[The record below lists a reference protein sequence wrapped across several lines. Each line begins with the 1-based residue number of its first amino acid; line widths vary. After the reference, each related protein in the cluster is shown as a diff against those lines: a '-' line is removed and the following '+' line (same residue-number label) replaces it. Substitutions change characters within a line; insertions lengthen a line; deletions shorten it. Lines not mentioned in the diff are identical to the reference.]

1 MVSDTP
7 PTLSAVL
14 PTRGQVPGE
23 EKRGFPPRAFASQ
36 DSLIPL
42 GEGYS
47 ACPLFFLWL
56 VLHPQ
61 HVRAR
66 YPYNTKQTISPNH
79 PFANQFC
86 DRVSWTPSYAVPPIP
101 TIFKPP
107 GILSLNGMQ
116 EKDKQQKFTP
126 PWEVAS
132 YAKDS
137 TPTLLLGIIC

>member
-66 YPYNTKQTISPNH
+66 YPYNTKQSPLTIPLPINSVTGFPGHTVLVQVDTQLCSATNSNH
-79 PFANQFC
+79 F
-86 DRVSWTPSYAVPPIP
+86 
-101 TIFKPP
+101 
-107 GILSLNGMQ
+107 
-116 EKDKQQKFTP
+116 
-126 PWEVAS
+126 
-132 YAKDS
+132 
-137 TPTLLLGIIC
+137 

>member
-47 ACPLFFLWL
+47 ACPLFFFWVAYATQIYIWVAYAILIYIL
-56 VLHPQ
+56 V
-61 HVRAR
+61 A
-66 YPYNTKQTISPNH
+66 
-79 PFANQFC
+79 
-86 DRVSWTPSYAVPPIP
+86 YA
-101 TIFKPP
+101 
-107 GILSLNGMQ
+107 ILMHIQSAYDTQ
-116 EKDKQQKFTP
+116 
-126 PWEVAS
+126 
-132 YAKDS
+132 
-137 TPTLLLGIIC
+137 